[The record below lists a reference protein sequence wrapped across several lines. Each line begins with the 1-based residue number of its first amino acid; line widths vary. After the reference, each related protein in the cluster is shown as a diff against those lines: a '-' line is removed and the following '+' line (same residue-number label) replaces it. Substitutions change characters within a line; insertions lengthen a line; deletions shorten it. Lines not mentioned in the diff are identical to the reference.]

1 MEPVLRAAAVYIF
14 VLLILRVAGR
24 RTLGEM
30 TNFDL
35 VLLLI
40 ISEATQNAMI
50 GDDFSLINAF
60 LVILTLVTLDI
71 GLSLVKQ
78 RSPLLDKWVD
88 GLPTILVQDGTPL
101 TDRMKKARVD
111 LDDILEAA
119 RELQGLERMEQVK
132 YAVLE
137 RNGKISIV
145 PKSEKQLY
153 LRRLKVGVMGPIPR
167 VGYLSELQSN
177 LQ

>member
-1 MEPVLRAAAVYIF
+1 MEPVLRATAVYIF
-14 VLLILRVAGR
+14 VLFVLRISGR

-50 GDDFSLINAF
+50 GDDYSLVNGF

-71 GLSLVKQ
+71 GLSLMKQ
-78 RSPLLDKWVD
+78 RSRLLDKWVD
-88 GLPTILVQDGTPL
+88 GLPTVLVHDGRPL

-111 LDDILEAA
+111 LDDILEAS
-119 RELQGLERMEQVK
+119 REFQGLERMDQIK

-137 RNGKISIV
+137 RGGKISII
-145 PKSEKQLY
+145 PKSVDK
-153 LRRLKVGVMGPIPR
+153 
-167 VGYLSELQSN
+167 S
-177 LQ
+177 